1 MSRRQEQI
9 DPNTPLSAI
18 AMRSLRSGFSGMSA
32 MVIQVSSLMWMRTI
46 MNYQYRHGGKIKDT
60 IRVLYAEGGIPR
72 FYRGISVALF
82 QGPISRFGDTFS
94 NTLFMTL
101 MNRSESTKNLPVMVK
116 TAGASLTAAAFRIFL
131 TPVDTVKTI
140 LQVEGKAGLKLIT
153 TKVAKNGPTVLYHG
167 ALATS
172 AATFV
177 GHYPWFVT
185 YNFLNARIPVYTD
198 GVKKFARQA
207 GIGFCASVIS
217 DSISN
222 SLRVIKTTKQTYQTA
237 VTYPQV
243 VKEILEKD
251 GVMGLLG
258 RGLKI
263 RIITNG
269 TQGLMFS
276 VLWKAFDDYY
286 GREKK

>member
-1 MSRRQEQI
+1 MVRNPEQI
-9 DPNTPLSAI
+9 DPNTPLSSI
-18 AMRSLRSGFSGMSA
+18 ATRALRSGFSGMSA
-32 MVIQVSSLMWMRTI
+32 MAVQVSTLMWMRTI

-60 IRVLYAEGGIPR
+60 VKKLYAEGGIPR
-72 FYRGISVALF
+72 FYKGVSVAMV
-82 QGPISRFGDTFS
+82 QGPISRFGDTFA
-94 NTLFMTL
+94 NTLFLTL
-101 MNRSESTKNLPVMVK
+101 MEKYENTKNLPIMAK
-116 TAGASLTAAAFRIFL
+116 TLGASLTAALFRIFL
-131 TPVDTVKTI
+131 TPVDTLKTI
-140 LQVEGKAGLKLIT
+140 LQVEGKAGIRILTNKIN
-153 TKVAKNGPTVLYHG
+153 KNGPTVLYHG
-167 ALATS
+167 AIATS

-177 GHYPWFVT
+177 GHYPWFST
-185 YNFLNARIPVYTD
+185 YNFLNAKIPQYTD

-207 GIGFCASVIS
+207 VIGFCASVIS

-243 VKEILEKD
+243 VREILAKH

-263 RIITNG
+263 RIVTNG

-276 VLWKAFDDYY
+276 VLWKVFDDFY
-286 GREKK
+286 GKSKH

>member
-1 MSRRQEQI
+1 MVRQTEQL
-9 DPNTPLSAI
+9 DPNAPLSAI
-18 AMRSLRSGFSGMSA
+18 AMRSLRSGLSGMSA

-46 MNYQYRHGGKIKDT
+46 MNYQYRHGGQIKNT
-60 IRVLYAEGGIPR
+60 VKKLYAEGGVPR
-72 FYRGISVALF
+72 FYKGIGVALL

-94 NTLFMTL
+94 NTLFLTV
-101 MNRSESTKNLPVMVK
+101 MNKYDSTKNLPIMVK
-116 TAGASLTAAAFRIFL
+116 TAGASLTAATFRIFL
-131 TPVDTVKTI
+131 TPVDTLKTI
-140 LQVEGKAGLKLIT
+140 LQVEGSEGLKMLKS
-153 TKVAKNGPTVLYHG
+153 KVAKNGPMVLYHG

-185 YNFLNARIPVYTD
+185 YNFLNSRIPQYD
-198 GVKKFARQA
+198 EKVKKLARQA
-207 GIGFCASVIS
+207 GIGFTASIIS

-243 VKEILEKD
+243 VKEIIEKD
-251 GVMGLLG
+251 GVKGLLG

-269 TQGLMFS
+269 AQGLMFS
-276 VLWKAFDDYY
+276 VLWKAFDDFY
-286 GREKK
+286 GRSRN

>member
-1 MSRRQEQI
+1 MGRQVEPI
-9 DPNTPLSAI
+9 DPNMPLSAI
-18 AMRSLRSGFSGMSA
+18 ATRALRSGFSGMSA
-32 MVIQVSSLMWMRTI
+32 MVVQVSTLMWMRTI
-46 MNYQYRHGGKIKDT
+46 MNHQYRHGGKIKET
-60 IRVLYAEGGIPR
+60 VKKLYSEGGVPR
-72 FYRGISVALF
+72 FYRGVFVAML
-82 QGPISRFGDTFS
+82 QGPVSRFGDTFS
-94 NTLFMTL
+94 NTLFLTF
-101 MNRSESTKNLPVMVK
+101 MNRSEKTKNLPVMIK
-116 TAGASLTAAAFRIFL
+116 TVGASLTAATFRILL
-131 TPVDTVKTI
+131 TPVDTLKTT
-140 LQVEGKAGLKLIT
+140 LQVEGKTGLTLLKA
-153 TKVAKNGPTVLYHG
+153 KVAKNGPTVLYHG

-177 GHYPWFVT
+177 GHYPWFAT
-185 YNFLNARIPVYTD
+185 YNFLNARIPVYTES
-198 GVKKFARQA
+198 VKKFARQA

-243 VKEILEKD
+243 VNEILKKD

-286 GREKK
+286 GRQKH